1 MTGDELDRLRRTLAA
16 QGVGHDASVS
26 ETLDPQA
33 ARLRALF
40 EAQANAPLAEPGELD
55 PDYQVSGQLGRGG
68 MAVVWLA
75 EQVPLAR
82 EVAIK
87 RALDPTDTEA
97 SLLLLREAMITGQLE
112 HPNIVPVHALIGD
125 SRGPAVVMKRLSG
138 ATWDELGRDQEL
150 SLERQL
156 DIFGQVLNAVSFAHS
171 RGVFHRDI
179 KPSNVMIGDFG
190 EVYLLDWGVSRRA
203 SDPPSDAIVGTPGY
217 MAPEMAE
224 GLADERTDVF
234 LLGATLHEVLTGEP
248 RHRGESALEVLY
260 AAMTVE
266 PYDYAESVPDE
277 LAAITN
283 RACAREPEARF
294 ASAAD
299 LRDALAT
306 FREHRTANTLSDAAD
321 ELLRELCLLLADR
334 ACETSSS
341 ALTHDRARRPREPE
355 ATRAH
360 DVDLQ
365 QLFLRTRFGFEA
377 ALRIWADSPSA
388 RRGLRECLLAMVD
401 YELGCQRPAP
411 ALALLAALSEPAP
424 EAEARAKALE
434 AEQARAQERVR
445 LMELDR
451 DPRVGAPDRSRA
463 HRMIAVASLLLS
475 SALFSQRLFFP
486 GFRPST
492 TRLTVVAAF
501 VLLVMGGIIWWWRK
515 HGVWNFINR
524 RIAEIAIS
532 TLAVSFAS
540 RLSGLMLDKPAE
552 HVLIS
557 DAFILGL
564 GGAALSAYHR
574 AGPVLALVSFA
585 VAVLGSVWPSAT
597 DELFIGLSVFLPLIF
612 LLTRRVER
620 VEGTELSRVEAR
632 AQVEEVAGSRS
643 LR

>member
-1 MTGDELDRLRRTLAA
+1 
-16 QGVGHDASVS
+16 
-26 ETLDPQA
+26 
-33 ARLRALF
+33 
-40 EAQANAPLAEPGELD
+40 
-55 PDYQVSGQLGRGG
+55 
-68 MAVVWLA
+68 
-75 EQVPLAR
+75 
-82 EVAIK
+82 
-87 RALDPTDTEA
+87 
-97 SLLLLREAMITGQLE
+97 
-112 HPNIVPVHALIGD
+112 
-125 SRGPAVVMKRLSG
+125 
-138 ATWDELGRDQEL
+138 
-150 SLERQL
+150 
-156 DIFGQVLNAVSFAHS
+156 
-171 RGVFHRDI
+171 
-179 KPSNVMIGDFG
+179 
-190 EVYLLDWGVSRRA
+190 
-203 SDPPSDAIVGTPGY
+203 

-260 AAMTVE
+260 AAMNVE
-266 PYDYAESVPDE
+266 PHAYAESVPDE

-283 RACAREPEARF
+283 RACARAPDERF

-306 FREHRTANTLSDAAD
+306 FREHRAANTLSDAAD

-334 ACETSSS
+334 ACPTPSRERAS
-341 ALTHDRARRPREPE
+341 A
-355 ATRAH
+355 RAH

-388 RRGLRECLLAMVD
+388 GRGLRECLLAMVD

-411 ALALLAALSEPAP
+411 ALALLAALREPAP

-434 AEQARAQERVR
+434 SEQVRARERMR
-445 LMELDR
+445 ALELDR
-451 DPRVGAPDRSRA
+451 DPRVGAPDRTRA
-463 HRMIAVASLLLS
+463 HRAIAVASLLLS

-492 TRLTVVAAF
+492 TRLTIVAAF
-501 VLLVMGGIIWWWRK
+501 VLVVMGGILWWWRK

-540 RLSGLMLDKPAE
+540 RLSGYMLDKPAE
-552 HVLIS
+552 HVLIT

-564 GGAALSAYHR
+564 GGAVLSAYHR

-585 VAVLGSVWPSAT
+585 VAVLGSIWPSAT
-597 DELFIGLSVFLPLIF
+597 DELFIGLSVFLPLMF
-612 LLTRRVER
+612 LLLRRVDR
-620 VEGTELSRVEAR
+620 VEGADLTGADAR
-632 AQVEEVAGSRS
+632 AQVDEVAGSRTA
-643 LR
+643 R

>member
-1 MTGDELDRLRRTLAA
+1 MSSDELDRLRRTLAA
-16 QGVGHDASVS
+16 QGIGHDASVS

-33 ARLRALF
+33 ARLRLLF
-40 EAQANAPLAEPGELD
+40 ETQASDPLAEPGELD
-55 PDYQVSGQLGRGG
+55 PDYQISGQLGRGG

-75 EQVPLAR
+75 QQVPLAR

-87 RALDPTDTEA
+87 RALDPSDMEA

-125 SRGPAVVMKRLSG
+125 SHGPAVVMKRLSG
-138 ATWDELGRDQEL
+138 DTWDELIRRGEL

-171 RGVFHRDI
+171 RGVIHRDI

-190 EVYLLDWGVSRRA
+190 EVYLLDWGVSRRL
-203 SDPPSDAIVGTPGY
+203 SDSPSDAIVGTPGY

-260 AAMTVE
+260 AAMNVE
-266 PYDYAESVPDE
+266 PHAYAESVPDE

-283 RACAREPEARF
+283 RACARAPDERF

-306 FREHRTANTLSDAAD
+306 FREHRAANTLSDAAD

-334 ACETSSS
+334 ACTTPSRERAS
-341 ALTHDRARRPREPE
+341 ARAR
-355 ATRAH
+355 

-388 RRGLRECLLAMVD
+388 GRGLRECLLAMVD

-411 ALALLAALSEPAP
+411 ALALLAALREPAP

-434 AEQARAQERVR
+434 SEQVRARERMR
-445 LMELDR
+445 ALELDR
-451 DPRVGAPDRSRA
+451 DPRVGAPDRTRA
-463 HRMIAVASLLLS
+463 HRAIAVASLLLS

-492 TRLTVVAAF
+492 TRLTIVAAF
-501 VLLVMGGIIWWWRK
+501 VLVVMGGILWWWRK

-540 RLSGLMLDKPAE
+540 RLSGYMLDKPAE
-552 HVLIS
+552 HVLIT

-564 GGAALSAYHR
+564 GGAVLSAYHR

-585 VAVLGSVWPSAT
+585 VAVLGSIWPSAT
-597 DELFIGLSVFLPLIF
+597 DELFIGLSVFLPLMF
-612 LLTRRVER
+612 LLLRRVDR
-620 VEGTELSRVEAR
+620 VEGADLTGADAR
-632 AQVEEVAGSRS
+632 AQVDEVAGSRTA
-643 LR
+643 R

>member
-16 QGVGHDASVS
+16 QGIGHDASVS

-40 EAQANAPLAEPGELD
+40 EAQSSASLAEPGELD

-75 EQVPLAR
+75 QQVPLAR

-87 RALDPTDTEA
+87 RAIDPSDTEA

-138 ATWDELGRDQEL
+138 ATWDELNRDADL
-150 SLERQL
+150 TLERQL

-203 SDPPSDAIVGTPGY
+203 SDPLSDAIVGTPGY

-260 AAMTVE
+260 AAMTVA
-266 PYDYAESVPDE
+266 PYDYDESVPDE

-294 ASAAD
+294 SSAVE

-334 ACETSSS
+334 ACD
-341 ALTHDRARRPREPE
+341 ARARQPE

-434 AEQARAQERVR
+434 AEQARARERVR

-451 DPRVGAPDRSRA
+451 DPRVGAPDRTRA

-501 VLLVMGGIIWWWRK
+501 VLVVMGGIIWWWRK

-540 RLSGLMLDKPAE
+540 RLSGVMLDKPAE
-552 HVLIS
+552 HVLIT

-564 GGAALSAYHR
+564 GGAVLSAYHR

-585 VAVLGSVWPSAT
+585 VAVLGSLWPSAT

-612 LLTRRVER
+612 LLLRRVER
-620 VEGTELSRVEAR
+620 VEGTDLTSVEAR
-632 AQVEEVAGSRS
+632 AQVDEVTGSRTAH
-643 LR
+643 